1 MSVATTTIQIKV
13 QTRDELSEIGS
24 MADDY
29 NSVIERLIVEHNRN
43 QLVDYSRRIVEERKK
58 EFVSLDDL

>member
-29 NSVIERLIVEHNRN
+29 NSVIERLIIEHNRN
-43 QLVDYSRRIVEERKK
+43 RLVDHSKKVVEERKK
-58 EFVSLDDL
+58 DFVSLDDL

>member
-29 NSVIERLIVEHNRN
+29 NSVIERLIIEHNRN
-43 QLVDYSRRIVEERKK
+43 LLVDYSRKIVEERKK
-58 EFVSLDDL
+58 DFVSLDDL